1 MQAGKRGP
9 RNPGR
14 AIKTKEAPAPGGHY
28 SQAISVGG
36 QIYVSVSGP
45 FDPKTH
51 KAVEK
56 DIEIQT
62 KQTLNNI
69 RAILKADGASMSEV
83 VKVTTYLRNM
93 KDFEGMDKVYSR
105 FFPTNPPARTTVQ
118 VGLYG
123 KDRLLAADAI
133 VILTNRPFSQPWAPC
148 DL

>member
-28 SQAISVGG
+28 FQAISVGG
-36 QIYVSVSGP
+36 QIYVSGSGP

-93 KDFEGMDKVYSR
+93 KDFEVMDKVYSR

-123 KDRLLAADAI
+123 MERLLAVDAI
-133 VILTNRPFSQPWAPC
+133 AIKNNRPFSQP
-148 DL
+148 

>member
-1 MQAGKRGP
+1 M
-9 RNPGR
+9 
-14 AIKTKEAPAPGGHY
+14 
-28 SQAISVGG
+28 
-36 QIYVSVSGP
+36 
-45 FDPKTH
+45 
-51 KAVEK
+51 EK

-93 KDFEGMDKVYSR
+93 KDFEGMDKFYSR

-123 KDRLLAADAI
+123 KERLIAVDAI
-133 VILTNRPFSQPWAPC
+133 AIMRK
-148 DL
+148 

>member
-14 AIKTKEAPAPGGHY
+14 AIKTNEAPAPGGHY

-36 QIYVSVSGP
+36 QIYVSGSGP
-45 FDPKTH
+45 FDPKIH

-93 KDFEGMDKVYSR
+93 KDFEGMDKFYSR